1 MVQVRYGGQNG
12 EQYELVISN
21 DHIVVRTQNRS
32 VLVGDR
38 PFEVAS
44 VSPEARSILN
54 QFELTTRFRQA
65 GVEILQVKA
74 PNQDG
79 ALRDEAKE
87 ILNQEPEIQFAGR
100 VLVDPQSRQPVVYTE
115 NLFVKFDDEAE
126 ASTCEAVLER
136 YNLTIKRQLEYA
148 RNAYFVSAPA
158 NTGLAVFDLAEQLLD
173 EESVELCHP
182 ELVREFRQRQ
192 VFPQQWHLK
201 ETTINGKNINAH
213 ANVEAAWKFSDGT
226 GTTIAIIDDGVDIDH
241 EEFRSSGKV
250 VAPRDVTRKS
260 NNPRPGNSDHHGTA
274 CAGVACGDGNFGAS
288 GVAPKAKLMP
298 IRFVSALGSQ
308 DEADAFVWAAQNG
321 ADVISCSWGPPDGI
335 WWEPTDPGHLQKV
348 PLPDSTRLA
357 MDYAFT
363 KGRNGKGCVIL
374 FAAGNGNES
383 VDNDGYASYPKVI
396 AVAACNDLNRR
407 SAYSD
412 FGSAVWCAFP
422 SNNGYSSQT
431 PGIWTADRTGLA
443 GYNNGNTSQGDQA
456 GNYTNSFG
464 GTSSACPGVAGV
476 VALILSR
483 NPNLRWDEVK
493 DIIKRSCDRIDETGG
508 NYDANGRSP
517 FYGYGRVNALKA
529 VELASPPQPEPVGIF
544 KAVQDV
550 PIQDLQTST
559 LGLAIAN
566 TNPIKSIKVEVD
578 IEHTYIGDLVVTLIP
593 PAATGVLPIILHNRL
608 GGATDNIK
616 KTYDEVNIPEL
627 AALKGKSP
635 QGDWTLEVADKAQA
649 DTGKIRSLTIEIG
662 FSE

>member
-32 VLVGDR
+32 LLVGDR

-65 GVEILQVKA
+65 GVEILQIKA

-136 YNLTIKRQLEYA
+136 YNLTTKRQLEYA

-158 NTGLAVFDLAEQLLD
+158 NTGLAVFDLAEQLLN

-250 VAPRDVTRKS
+250 VAPRDVTRKT

-383 VDNDGYASYPKVI
+383 VDNDGYASYPKVL

-566 TNPIKSIKVEVD
+566 TNAIKSIKVEVD

-593 PAATGVLPIILHNRL
+593 PAATEVLPIILHNRL
-608 GGATDNIK
+608 GGAADNIK

-627 AALKGKSP
+627 AALQGKSP